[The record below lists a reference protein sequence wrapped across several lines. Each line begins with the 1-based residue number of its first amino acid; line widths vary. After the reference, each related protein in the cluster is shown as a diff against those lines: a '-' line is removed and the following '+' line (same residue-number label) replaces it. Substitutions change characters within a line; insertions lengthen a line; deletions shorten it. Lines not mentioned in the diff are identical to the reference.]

1 MTILEDIEVI
11 LEYKKSDQI
20 ILIHGSGN
28 KATIQLDVIKTK
40 YSSTFWLLWKLV
52 HWKEVASYAYFI
64 SKFGTQPFIDGWLYV
79 IYLSHHFSKTLELS
93 IISIELDWVN
103 GTTVLINF
111 LNYQSISYIWLRVD
125 ISWLIS
131 I

>member
-40 YSSTFWLLWKLV
+40 YSSTF
-52 HWKEVASYAYFI
+52 
-64 SKFGTQPFIDGWLYV
+64 
-79 IYLSHHFSKTLELS
+79 
-93 IISIELDWVN
+93 
-103 GTTVLINF
+103 
-111 LNYQSISYIWLRVD
+111 
-125 ISWLIS
+125 
-131 I
+131 